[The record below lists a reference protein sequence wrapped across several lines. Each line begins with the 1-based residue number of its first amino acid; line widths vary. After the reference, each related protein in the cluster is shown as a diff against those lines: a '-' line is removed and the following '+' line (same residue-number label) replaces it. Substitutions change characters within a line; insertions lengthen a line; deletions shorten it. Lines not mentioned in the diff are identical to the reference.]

1 MPRRTTHPTRPELTA
16 EQQVEADRIH
26 AAMLEAAAD
35 DLRELAELLAT
46 KDDSNTFGATEFTV
60 RDIVLRVGAKA
71 IATALE
77 ERKKGGTT
85 GPAEPAPTATKQPSS
100 SAGRPRRS

>member
-1 MPRRTTHPTRPELTA
+1 MTRTDLTPD
-16 EQQVEADRIH
+16 QQADADRIH
-26 AAMLEAAAD
+26 AALLSAAAA

-46 KDDSNTFGATEFTV
+46 RDDRTTFGATEFAV

-71 IATALE
+71 LQAALA

-85 GPAEPAPTATKQPSS
+85 GPVGAARGAASPPSS
-100 SAGRPRRS
+100 SAGRPARP